1 MPRKTWIAV
10 IACALGPL
18 AFAAPA
24 AAQSETPPL
33 ALNRFNP
40 APAGDSMFSLPSPF
54 VAGDPALHVALIGD
68 YAHNPLILRRESDGA
83 VVGNTVEH
91 QLFLHINATLALW
104 HRLGIDVSV
113 PVAVFQDGQS
123 AAGVS
128 APSTAAFGDVRLGAR
143 VRLLGGYH
151 DPFQLGFGGYLWLP
165 TGDEAS
171 YVSDGTVRGMPYL
184 AAGGRIPR
192 FLWSTSVG
200 VDIRGARDFQGTD
213 QGTMLQIGAGLGF
226 LLGAREQLQLGPEA
240 TVALTFADIQE
251 RTTNAELLG
260 AARYRIGAFQIGA
273 AAGPGLSSG
282 IGTPEVR
289 ALLLVAYSPEVR
301 RDRDGD
307 GIPDGEDAC
316 PDEPGIASDDPQKHG
331 CPVRDRDGDGIPDGE
346 DACPDEPGIAS
357 DDPGK
362 HGCPV
367 RDRDGDGIADDDD
380 ACPDEPGIAS
390 EDPAKHGCPV
400 RDRDG
405 DGIADDEDACPDEPG
420 VASDDPKKHGCPPDR
435 DGDGIPDGEDAC
447 PDEPGV
453 RSDDPEKHGCPLAVR
468 VTETEIVILQ
478 QVQFD
483 TGKATIRPE
492 SDELLDEI
500 AMVLSAHK
508 VIAKVEVQGH
518 TDNRGGRRMNMK
530 LSTDRAASVVR
541 ALVERGIAAE
551 RLTSVGHGPDKPIA
565 DNKTAEGRQQNRRVQ
580 FVILE
585 RTK

>member
-1 MPRKTWIAV
+1 MIWTAV
-10 IACALGPL
+10 LACALGSIV
-18 AFAAPA
+18 FASPA
-24 AAQSETPPL
+24 GAQSGTPPL

-91 QLFLHINATLALW
+91 QLFLHMGATLALW
-104 HRLGIDVSV
+104 HRLGLDVSV

-123 AAGVS
+123 AEGVS
-128 APSTAAFGDVRLGAR
+128 PPATAAFGDVRLGAR
-143 VRLLGGYH
+143 VRLLGGVH
-151 DPFQLGFGGYLWLP
+151 DPFQLGLGGYLWLP

-200 VDIRGARDFQGTD
+200 VDIRGAREFQGTD
-213 QGTMLQIGAGLGF
+213 QGTMMQIGAGIGF

-240 TVALTFADIQE
+240 TVALTFADVQE

-260 AARYRIGAFQIGA
+260 AGRYRIGAFQLGA
-273 AAGPGLSSG
+273 AVGPGLSSG

-289 ALLLVAYSPEVR
+289 ALLLVAYSPEVK

-307 GIPDGEDAC
+307 GIADGEDAC
-316 PDEPGIASDDPQKHG
+316 PDEPGVRSDDPSKHG
-331 CPVRDRDGDGIPDGE
+331 CPVRDRDGDGIVDDE
-346 DACPDEPGIAS
+346 DACPDEPGL
-357 DDPGK
+357 
-362 HGCPV
+362 
-367 RDRDGDGIADDDD
+367 
-380 ACPDEPGIAS
+380 AS
-390 EDPAKHGCPV
+390 EEPAKHGCPV

-420 VASDDPKKHGCPPDR
+420 VASDDPKRHGCPPDR

-453 RSDDPEKHGCPLAVR
+453 RSDDPGKHGCPLQVR

-483 TGKATIRPE
+483 TGKATIKPE
-492 SDELLDEI
+492 SDALLDEV
-500 AMVLSAHK
+500 AMVFKAHK
-508 VIAKVEVQGH
+508 TITKVEVQGH
-518 TDNRGGRRMNMK
+518 TDNRGGRKMNMK

-585 RTK
+585 RAK